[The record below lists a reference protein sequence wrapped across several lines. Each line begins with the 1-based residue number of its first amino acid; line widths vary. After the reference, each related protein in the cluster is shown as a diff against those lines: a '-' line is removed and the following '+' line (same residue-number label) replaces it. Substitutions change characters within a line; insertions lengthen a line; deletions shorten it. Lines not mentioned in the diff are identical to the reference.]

1 MIKLSIAS
9 SMLFLNSF
17 LIAFAQ
23 ETGSISGKINV
34 EDKAPIYA
42 AIQVLGTELGAMT
55 DANGSFQITNVPTGE
70 QTLKVKWMGYQTIQ
84 RKITILSGKATHID
98 LELKEDKLNLNEVVV
113 SATRYELD
121 RKEAPVVVNVLS
133 PKLFNAT
140 QSLALSDGLNYQPG
154 VRVETNCQNC
164 GFTQVRLNGLEGAY
178 SQILINSRPVFSAL
192 NSVYGLDQIP
202 TNIIERVEVVRGG
215 GSALYGS
222 NAIAGTINII
232 TKEPVEN
239 TWQVG
244 SNLALIDGQSPDKM
258 LNFNGS
264 ITSEDL
270 KTGVTFYGMFRNR
283 DSYDAN
289 DDGFTELTTLEN
301 NTFGLKSFIKPSE
314 LSKITLDFSAI
325 KEYRRGG
332 NALDL
337 APHFTDITE
346 ELEHNTV
353 IGGLTYE
360 LFSQDHRNKFSTY
373 ISGQTTQRNSYY
385 GGLGGGRTEA
395 DSILAANAYGVTD
408 DLSLVAGSQFS
419 RSFTNNDVVIFGSEY
434 QLSKVRDEIAGYN
447 RLVDQRVQS
456 IGFYGQYEWRPND
469 RLTALAGGRFDHTL
483 VDGFYRISDI
493 ERSSDVSTSVLS
505 PRANILY
512 DINPKLQL
520 RTGYARG
527 FRAPQAFN
535 EDLHISSV
543 GGEPTFVI
551 LSDDLKTELSDA
563 YTLSI
568 NYSSNFGDTQ
578 FSFLAEGFH
587 TKLKRPFTTVSTGAT
602 LPNGS
607 ILQEVRNGT
616 GASVQGGNFELSL
629 SPSSKLLF
637 QAGGTLQQSE
647 YQNEQVLFE
656 PEEDNE
662 TEPTVSTKQFV
673 RSPNAYG
680 YLASNW
686 AINEHLALDLTGT
699 YTGSMIVPHV
709 ISPTGYLDLV
719 DSKAFLDANLKLS
732 YHFDLMQDFHL
743 ELSGGVQNMFN
754 SYQNDFDQGP
764 LRDSNYIYGP
774 ARPRTYFF
782 GIKIGNFH

>member
-9 SMLFLNSF
+9 SILFLNSF

-34 EDKAPIYA
+34 EDEAPIYA

-55 DANGSFQITNVPTGE
+55 DADGSFQIKNVPTGE
-70 QTLKVKWMGYQTIQ
+70 QTLKVKWIGYQTIQ
-84 RKITILSGKATHID
+84 RKITILTGKATHID

-360 LFSQDHRNKFSTY
+360 LFSQDHRNKFSSY

-395 DSILAANAYGVTD
+395 DSVLAANAYGITD

-456 IGFYGQYEWRPND
+456 IGFYGQYEWRPNE
-469 RLTALAGGRFDHTL
+469 RLTALAGGRLDHTL

-493 ERSSDVSTSVLS
+493 ERSSDMSTSVLS

-563 YTLSI
+563 YTLSL

-616 GASVQGGNFELSL
+616 SASVQGGNFELSL

-637 QAGGTLQQSE
+637 QAGGTLQRSE

-662 TEPTVSTKQFV
+662 TEPMVNTKQFV

-719 DSKAFLDANLKLS
+719 DSKAFLDANIKLS

-754 SYQNDFDQGP
+754 SYQSDFDQGP